1 MKNKLKILSIIT
13 VMSLLVGAFGIL
25 PAAAATVSVAD
36 NTAEW
41 TNQDGEAVT
50 HVKPDSVGVFWVN
63 DSDLETTKT
72 GVARWYPTAR
82 KNGFS
87 PSFAN

>member
-1 MKNKLKILSIIT
+1 
-13 VMSLLVGAFGIL
+13 MSLLVGAFGIL
-25 PAAAATVSVAD
+25 PAAAATVSVGD

-41 TNQDGEAVT
+41 ANQDGAAVT
-50 HVKPDSVGVFWVN
+50 YVKPDTVGGFWVN

-82 KNGFS
+82 KNGQS
-87 PSFAN
+87 AVGSSWNI